1 VNVVGYLE
9 AELGVG
15 EAARQLIS
23 ALDARGIP
31 VAPTN
36 RHLPN
41 TRTEHPFAHTPAPN
55 YGPFAVNLICENAVV
70 MPALAE
76 HMGDGFFTGRYTIGM
91 WFWEVSGFPERWDS
105 SFDYL
110 DEVWV
115 ASDHVAEA
123 VRARSPI
130 PVTKITLP
138 VVPAGL
144 AQRNRAQLGLPDGF
158 CFLFVFDYNS
168 VLERKNPLGLIEAF
182 RSAFPADTDA
192 SLLLKTTNA
201 QRNPADSERV
211 RVAAAQHPRIQLM
224 DRFVPAHEK
233 NAMIAACD
241 CYVSLR
247 RSEGFGLTL
256 AEAMYFDRPVI
267 ATEYS
272 GTWTS

>member
-1 VNVVGYLE
+1 MVL
-9 AELGVG
+9 
-15 EAARQLIS
+15 
-23 ALDARGIP
+23 
-31 VAPTN
+31 
-36 RHLPN
+36 
-41 TRTEHPFAHTPAPN
+41 
-55 YGPFAVNLICENAVV
+55 
-70 MPALAE
+70 
-76 HMGDGFFTGRYTIGM
+76 
-91 WFWEVSGFPERWDS
+91 EVSGFPERWDS

-182 RSAFPADTDA
+182 RCAFPADTDA

-211 RVAAAQHPRIQLM
+211 RVAAA
-224 DRFVPAHEK
+224 
-233 NAMIAACD
+233 
-241 CYVSLR
+241 S
-247 RSEGFGLTL
+247 TL
-256 AEAMYFDRPVI
+256 AS
-267 ATEYS
+267 T
-272 GTWTS
+272 